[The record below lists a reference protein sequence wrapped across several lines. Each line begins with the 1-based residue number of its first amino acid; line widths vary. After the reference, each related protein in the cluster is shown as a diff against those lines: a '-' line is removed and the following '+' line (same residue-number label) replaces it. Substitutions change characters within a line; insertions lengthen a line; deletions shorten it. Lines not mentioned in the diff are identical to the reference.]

1 MGTRDRVLGDAHLV
15 RPMEQGVGK
24 AQSEEDDDATSIEE
38 NTANNEGSENIDIT
52 KDHLI
57 DINKYRFN
65 KKMSN
70 YLNSTCPLVPK
81 YHATYGQPIDRQEI
95 SQELDNARNTDA

>member
-1 MGTRDRVLGDAHLV
+1 
-15 RPMEQGVGK
+15 MEQGVGK
-24 AQSEEDDDATSIEE
+24 AQSDDDDDATSIED
-38 NTANNEGSENIDIT
+38 AVGDGGGEGSENIDIT
-52 KDHLI
+52 KDPLI

-81 YHATYGQPIDRQEI
+81 FHATYGQPIERQEI